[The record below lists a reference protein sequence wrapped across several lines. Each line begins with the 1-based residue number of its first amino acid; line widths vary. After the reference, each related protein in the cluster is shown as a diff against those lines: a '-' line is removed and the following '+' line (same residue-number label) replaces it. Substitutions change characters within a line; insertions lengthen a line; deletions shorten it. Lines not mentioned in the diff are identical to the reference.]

1 MNPGNQNDYEEVENT
16 MTIDKRD
23 SKLPDF
29 ALMERHQ
36 MMRGVGYGETAL
48 KRPQIGMVSSWGE
61 VNPASTHLD
70 KVTDIVKAGIWAS
83 GGTPRE
89 FVISSICTSM
99 AGHDNYHLPHRD
111 LVAGYIETVAMT
123 NLFDAM
129 VEALGLSL
137 PGNAC
142 TPGNDSRL
150 MRIGFKAGKQI
161 MALLNGGIRCSDILS
176 FEAFENAIRLLMA
189 LGGSTNAVLHLQ
201 AVAREL
207 ELDIRPEIFSRLSE
221 ETPFLCDIS
230 PFGAPEHHMGHL
242 DEAGGITAV
251 MKELESLLSI
261 QVMTATGKSLGHTL
275 QSASGGDGMIICSR
289 ENPIS
294 PDGGLVFLTGNRA
307 PDGAL
312 VKKSAVPEAMGHHK
326 GPARVYR
333 DEGAACQALTDEEIK
348 PGQVVVVRFVGAKGD
363 PGMLLLQR
371 FLWQLAAK
379 GMHDKVAFV
388 TDGRFS
394 GTNEGCA
401 VAHVAPEAVAG
412 GPLAVVQD
420 GDIVEIDIPN
430 KRLNLL
436 IPEGELLKRMESWQP
451 PKKRVRKGFLS
462 IYAKMATSPDKGAA
476 LDYGS

>member
-1 MNPGNQNDYEEVENT
+1 
-16 MTIDKRD
+16 
-23 SKLPDF
+23 
-29 ALMERHQ
+29 
-36 MMRGVGYGETAL
+36 
-48 KRPQIGMVSSWGE
+48 
-61 VNPASTHLD
+61 LD
-70 KVTDIVKAGIWAS
+70 KVTDMVKAGIWAS
-83 GGTPRE
+83 GGTL
-89 FVISSICTSM
+89 M
-99 AGHDNYHLPHRD
+99 AAARLDLPTIVVTGGYMQLNRYRGEELEPLD
-111 LVAGYIETVAMT
+111 VAPKHFAHFKDGRIAESVFCQIQERGCQGVGACPVMGTANTMA
-123 NLFDAM
+123 AM

-150 MRIGFKAGKQI
+150 MRIAFQAGKQI

-230 PFGAPEHHMGHL
+230 PSGAPEHHMGHL

-251 MKELESLLSI
+251 MKELESLLSTR
-261 QVMTATGKSLGHTL
+261 VMTATGESLGHTL
-275 QSASGGDGMIICSR
+275 QSASGGDGTIICSR
-289 ENPIS
+289 KNPIS
-294 PDGGLVFLTGNRA
+294 PDGGLVFLTGNLA

-312 VKKSAVPEAMGHHK
+312 VKKSAVPEAMRHHK

-333 DEGAACQALTDEEIK
+333 DEGAACQALADGEIK
-348 PGQVVVVRFVGAKGD
+348 PGQVVVVRYVGPKGD

-394 GTNEGCA
+394 GTNKGCA

-420 GDIVEIDIPN
+420 GDLVEIDIPN
-430 KRLNLL
+430 KKLNLL
-436 IPEGELLKRMESWQP
+436 IPEGELLKRTESWQP

-462 IYAKMATSPDKGAA
+462 IYAKMANSPDKGAA